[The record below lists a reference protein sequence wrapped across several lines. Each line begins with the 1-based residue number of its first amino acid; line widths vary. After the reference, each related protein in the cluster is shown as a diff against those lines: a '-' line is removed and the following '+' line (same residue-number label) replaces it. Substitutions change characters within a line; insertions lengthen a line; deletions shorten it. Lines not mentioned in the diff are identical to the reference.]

1 MSDILDEEVVL
12 KVQKGDIESFG
23 LLMQRFEPKLLR
35 YGSKFMS
42 SRDDIKDLVQETFIK
57 TYTNIQSFDTSKKF
71 SPWIYRIAHNEFVNA
86 IKKKKLKPLIFCDLD
101 EVFPHLASE
110 ELADTEAN
118 DRELK
123 ESMSKGLDSLDL
135 KYREVLVLY
144 YFENMDYE
152 AISEVIHIPV
162 STVGVRLSRG
172 KALFKKVFKI

>member
-35 YGSKFMS
+35 YGSKFIS
-42 SRDDIKDLVQETFIK
+42 SKDDIKDLVQETFIK

-110 ELADTEAN
+110 ELADTDAN
-118 DRELK
+118 DRELRDA
-123 ESMSKGLDSLDL
+123 MSKGLDSLDL

-152 AISEVIHIPV
+152 AISEVLHIPV